1 MEKLTEE
8 QIKAFAELYRK
19 QATKEE
25 LDELFD
31 VIRKGDKKA
40 CFWINAIEIVL
51 TYLALGL
58 IWYNYGFGLA
68 ICIWMLSLS
77 QVIGI
82 LKAEAKGNAIS
93 RLYKRRENLTLESII
108 EEASDKWQSKKK

>member
-1 MEKLTEE
+1 MEKLSEE
-8 QIKAFAELYRK
+8 QIKSFAKLYHK
-19 QATKEE
+19 QATKKE

-31 VIRKGDKKA
+31 VMRKSDKKA
-40 CFWINAIEIVL
+40 SFWINAIEIAL

-68 ICIWMLSLS
+68 ICIWMLSVS

-93 RLYKRRENLTLESII
+93 RLYKRRENLTVESII
-108 EEASDKWQSKKK
+108 EELNDKWVTKK